1 MRVLRRYM
9 ARQIYLHVGFVLFG
23 FVGLFA
29 FVDLVAE
36 MRDLGKGAYGLTE
49 VLTFIGLRLPGMS
62 YELMPVA
69 TLIGAVWAL
78 SQMAGAS
85 EFTVARASGMGPL
98 QVLGTVARIGFP
110 LALVTVILAELVL
123 PVTESRALQVRAGAI
138 GSTGGAV
145 LSSGYW
151 LRDYPS
157 DEGGRVLG
165 HRVINL
171 QSMAPDRSLRGIT
184 IYEFQNDLGLSA
196 VIRAD
201 VGIFLQT
208 GSAAGREYSE
218 WQLLRVRFQTLDGDL
233 RQVQMRT
240 LDSFVLRSSLS
251 PATLGALMV
260 KPEQMSARE
269 LYLYVDYLRE
279 GKQLA
284 GRYEIAFWKK
294 LIYPVAV
301 WVMLVLALP
310 AAYLQARGGAVGL
323 KVFLA
328 IVAGVAFHLVN
339 SLFSHLGI
347 LNTWPASVVVLL
359 PSLFALLLGLAI
371 LWRAQRHSL

>member
-9 ARQIYLHVGFVLFG
+9 ARQIYLHVGFVLLG

-36 MRDLGKGAYGLTE
+36 MRDLGRGAYGLAE
-49 VLTFIGLRLPGMS
+49 ILTFIALRLPGMA

-69 TLIGAVWAL
+69 TLIGSVWAL
-78 SQMAGAS
+78 SQMAAAS
-85 EFTVARASGMGPL
+85 EFTVARAAGMGPG
-98 QVLGTVARIGFP
+98 QVLASVARIGLP
-110 LALVTVILAELVL
+110 LVLATAFLAEIVL
-123 PVTESRALQVRAGAI
+123 PVTEARALQTRAGAL
-138 GSTGGAV
+138 GSPGAGV

-157 DEGGRVLG
+157 DESGRVLG
-165 HRVINL
+165 HRIINL

-184 IYEFQNDLGLSA
+184 VYEFQDNLGLSA
-196 VIRAD
+196 VMRAD
-201 VGIFLQT
+201 SGVFLQT
-208 GSAAGREYSE
+208 GLVAGREYSE
-218 WQLLRVRFQTLDGDL
+218 WQLQGVRYQTLDPDL
-233 RQVQMRT
+233 KQAVVRS
-240 LDSFVLRSSLS
+240 LDTFILRSSLS

-294 LIYPVAV
+294 LVYPVAV
-301 WVMLVLALP
+301 WVMIVLALP

-339 SLFSHLGI
+339 SLFSHLGV
-347 LNTWPASVVVLL
+347 LNTWPAPLVVLL
-359 PSLFALLLGLAI
+359 PSLFALFLGLAM
-371 LWRAQRHSL
+371 LWRVQRHSL

>member
-1 MRVLRRYM
+1 
-9 ARQIYLHVGFVLFG
+9 
-23 FVGLFA
+23 
-29 FVDLVAE
+29 
-36 MRDLGKGAYGLTE
+36 
-49 VLTFIGLRLPGMS
+49 
-62 YELMPVA
+62 
-69 TLIGAVWAL
+69 
-78 SQMAGAS
+78 
-85 EFTVARASGMGPL
+85 MGPL
-98 QVLGTVARIGFP
+98 QVLGSVARIGLP
-110 LALVTVILAELVL
+110 LALVTAILAELVL
-123 PVTESRALQVRAGAI
+123 PVTESRALQVRAGAL

-157 DEGGRVLG
+157 DEGGKILG

-171 QSMAPDRSLRGIT
+171 QSMTPDRSLRGIT
-184 IYEFQNDLGLSA
+184 VYEFENDLGLSA

-201 VGIFLQT
+201 AGIFLQT
-208 GSAAGREYSE
+208 GSAAGQEYSE
-218 WQLLRVRFQTLDGDL
+218 WQLLGVRYQTLGGDP
-233 RQVQMRT
+233 RQVQMRF

-294 LIYPVAV
+294 LIYPIAV

-339 SLFSHLGI
+339 SLFSHLGV

-359 PSLFALLLGLAI
+359 PSLFALLVGLAI
-371 LWRAQRHSL
+371 LWRVQRHSL